1 MSIESENFTRS
12 LPVSAEFSAVLD
24 EESYRRVPDDWL
36 IAVTDVVSSRKAI
49 AAGHYKAVNMAGVGV
64 ISALMNALG
73 TQTLPYIFSGDGAA
87 AICAPED
94 RETVADALARMV
106 AWTRDELGLE
116 LRAALIPV
124 ADIRAEGYDVLVQ
137 AVRVSDAIN
146 NFAFHGGGLSRAETL
161 MKAGKYGIAAAS
173 AGDRPDLT
181 GLSCRWSPITP
192 PHGKIVSIIA
202 EPDKAAEGRFS
213 DVAQRLLALIGMQ
226 MAGAGSPMPKEG
238 PTGTWPPE
246 GLGLEARAMRG
257 EHPLW
262 LRKLGV
268 YFWTLFSWFVIRF
281 EINMGSFNA
290 RHYREFT
297 SLNTDYRKFQDGL
310 RVTASLGD
318 SELARLTDFLEG
330 ERVAK
335 NLRYGLCVQD
345 SAILTCYVPS
355 VTSDTHFHFLDGAGG
370 GYAGAAEN
378 MKS

>member
-1 MSIESENFTRS
+1 MESENFTRS
-12 LPVSAEFSAVLD
+12 LPVSAEFNAVLD
-24 EESYRRVPDDWL
+24 EESYRRVPDNWL

-49 AAGHYKAVNMAGVGV
+49 AQGRYKAVNMAGVGV

-73 TQTLPYIFSGDGAA
+73 TQTFPYIFGGDGAA
-87 AICAPED
+87 AICAAQD
-94 RETVADALARMV
+94 REVVADTLARMV
-106 AWTRDELGLE
+106 AWARDELDLE

-124 ADIRAEGYDVLVQ
+124 ADIRAEGFDLLVQ

-146 NFAFHGGGLSRAETL
+146 NFAFQGGGLSRAEAL
-161 MKAGKYGIAAAS
+161 MKAGKYAVRAAD
-173 AGDRPDLT
+173 AGSRPDLT

-202 EPDKAAEGRFS
+202 EPGAGAEERFS
-213 DVAQRLLALIGMQ
+213 DVAQRLLALIGMHVV
-226 MAGAGSPMPKEG
+226 GGGSPMPKEG
-238 PTGTWPPE
+238 PTGAWPPK
-246 GLGLEARAMRG
+246 GLELEARAGR
-257 EHPLW
+257 ERYPLW
-262 LRKLGV
+262 LRKSGL
-268 YFWTLFSWFVIRF
+268 YFWTLWAWFVLRF
-281 EINMGSFNA
+281 EINIGSFNA
-290 RHYREFT
+290 RHYRQFT

-345 SAILTCYVPS
+345 SAMLTCYVPS
-355 VTSDTHFHFLDGAGG
+355 VMSDEHFHFLDGAGG